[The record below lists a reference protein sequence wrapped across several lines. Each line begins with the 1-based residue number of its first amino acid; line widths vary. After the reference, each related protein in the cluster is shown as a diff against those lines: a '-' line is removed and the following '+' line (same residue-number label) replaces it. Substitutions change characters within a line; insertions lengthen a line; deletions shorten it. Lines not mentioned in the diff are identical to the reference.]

1 MFIKQIRSDF
11 FIQGATAAKISVD
24 GTNNPLGPTQTDGAD
39 KKLENPYY
47 YYGSTRNQ
55 KNKAKLLPQ
64 FQKPKPL
71 LPSQRQALELQTRT
85 SGKSLLSHIT
95 DRPKSRQEQNPQV
108 QQSKPPSRPSS
119 RQALL
124 QQHQQI
130 LPDSYQPQQHQLVN
144 VA

>member
-1 MFIKQIRSDF
+1 MK
-11 FIQGATAAKISVD
+11 GAAGGKVNAD
-24 GTNNPLGPTQTDGAD
+24 GTNNPLGSGEGTE

-55 KNKAKLLPQ
+55 KNKAKLLPK

-85 SGKSLLSHIT
+85 GGKSLLAQLT
-95 DRPKSRQEQNPQV
+95 DRPKSRQEQSSQI
-108 QQSKPPSRPSS
+108 QQNKPPSRPSS

-130 LPDSYQPQQHQLVN
+130 LPDAYQQQQHQVVGRLN
-144 VA
+144 IIFLSK